1 MHLKFF
7 QFVQITLDFLSKHQD
22 ALHWQPAQ
30 CLSVLPRKSL
40 RSQITQPLQNKY
52 VFSLIENGKEN
63 SLATRDTLS
72 WHEK

>member
-22 ALHWQPAQ
+22 ALLATS
-30 CLSVLPRKSL
+30 SVLLRKSL